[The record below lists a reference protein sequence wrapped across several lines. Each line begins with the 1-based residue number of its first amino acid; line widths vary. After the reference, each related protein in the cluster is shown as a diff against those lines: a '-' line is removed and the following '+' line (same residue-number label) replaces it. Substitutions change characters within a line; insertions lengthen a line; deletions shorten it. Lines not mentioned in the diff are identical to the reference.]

1 MPCTVPEK
9 YEYLHAAF
17 PGANLFDAMGELNA
31 NGKMAEELFAKRKLL
46 KEAIFVHD
54 PGEAVLY
61 CQVASILVLS
71 EAPPETLKAAAS
83 LFLEKHGIV
92 NPNPKINLL
101 L

>member
-46 KEAIFVHD
+46 KEAIFVH
-54 PGEAVLY
+54 VLQRVVEVVVPLIEEHVDVY
-61 CQVASILVLS
+61 QPQVQRDDHR
-71 EAPPETLKAAAS
+71 EQAARRPA
-83 LFLEKHGIV
+83 LF
-92 NPNPKINLL
+92 
-101 L
+101 